1 MKSFVIGR
9 SLQSDV
15 LLSDDSVSQRHAQI
29 TVEDGSAVIRDLM
42 SSNGTFVNGNR
53 IDSQKLKDGDSIH
66 FGEFHALFKHGLL
79 VNGITNQSLATLLV
93 VQTEKKSLVINRKLG
108 AISAIMLALV
118 FVGIFKL
125 ISSSDKSSTLEIE
138 DIAKATVYIEVS
150 DSSGEVCWSG
160 SGVSVVDGLH
170 VITNAHVA
178 AVSIED
184 GPEYE
189 DCKKISIGITDSSS
203 RRPTNFVTASIMEI
217 DTGLDLALLKLD
229 LLETKN
235 LPTLPLNYVE
245 LGLDQSIRVVGYPGV
260 GGDTITL
267 TNGVISGFDNSSSA
281 KFYKVSAKISHGNSG
296 GPVVNEAGELIGIA
310 TAGFA
315 ADVDCPTQDTCT
327 VLDESIGLV
336 RPIKF
341 AQSFLEKINK

>member
-1 MKSFVIGR
+1 MKSFVVGR

-29 TVEDGSAVIRDLM
+29 TVEDGLAVIRDLM

-53 IDSQKLKDGDSIH
+53 IESQKLNDGDSIH
-66 FGEFHALFKHGLL
+66 FGEFRALFKHGLL
-79 VNGITNQSLATLLV
+79 VDEETKQSLATLLI
-93 VQTEKKSLVINRKLG
+93 VQKNEKSLVLNRKLG
-108 AISAIMLALV
+108 AISAIIVALV
-118 FVGIFKL
+118 LVVIFKFT
-125 ISSSDKSSTLEIE
+125 STSNEPSTTEIE
-138 DIAKATVYIEVS
+138 DIARATVYIEVS
-150 DSSGEVCWSG
+150 DSSGNVCWSG
-160 SGVSVVDGLH
+160 SGVSVIDGLH

-178 AVSIED
+178 AVSAED
-184 GPEYE
+184 GSKYK
-189 DCKKISIGITDSSS
+189 DCKVINIGVTDSSS
-203 RRPTNFVTASIMEI
+203 RRPTNFIEASIIEI
-217 DTGLDLALLKLD
+217 DTSLDLALLKLD
-229 LLETKN
+229 LLESKK
-235 LPTLPLNYVE
+235 LPTLTLNYVE
-245 LGLDQSIRVVGYPGV
+245 LGIDESIRVVGYPGI

-315 ADVDCPTQDTCT
+315 ADVDCPTKDTCT

-341 AQSFLEKINK
+341 AQLFIENQ

>member
-1 MKSFVIGR
+1 MKSFIVGR
-9 SLQSDV
+9 SIQSEIQ
-15 LLSDDSVSQRHAQI
+15 LADDSVSQRHAQI
-29 TVEDGSAVIRDLM
+29 NVEDDQVFIRDLL

-53 IDSQKLKDGDSIH
+53 IENQKLNEGDSIH
-66 FGEFHALFKHGLL
+66 FGEFHAIFKHGLL
-79 VNGITNQSLATLLV
+79 LNGQTNQKISTLLV
-93 VQTEKKSLVINRKLG
+93 VQKNKSGLVINRKSASIFAVVG
-108 AISAIMLALV
+108 AVVLIGV
-118 FVGIFKL
+118 FKL
-125 ISSSDKSSTLEIE
+125 ISSSAEPSALEIE
-138 DIAKATVYIEVS
+138 DIARATVYIEIS
-150 DSSGEVCWSG
+150 DSKGEVCWSG

-178 AVSIED
+178 AVSPDD

-189 DCKKISIGITDSSS
+189 DCKSIGVGITESSS
-203 RRPTNFVTASIMEI
+203 RRPTNFIKASIIEI
-217 DTGLDLALLKLD
+217 DTSLDLALLKLD
-229 LLETKN
+229 LAETKK

-245 LGLDQSIRVVGYPGV
+245 LGLDESIRVVGYPGV

-267 TNGVISGFDNSSSA
+267 TNGVISGIDNSSSA
-281 KFYKVSAKISHGNSG
+281 KFYKVSAKISPGNSG
-296 GPVVNEAGELIGIA
+296 GPVVNETGELIGIA

-341 AQSFLEKINK
+341 AQLMIKKIND

>member
-1 MKSFVIGR
+1 MKSLVVGR
-9 SLQSDV
+9 GLQSDV
-15 LLSDDSVSQRHAQI
+15 LISDDSVSQRHAQI
-29 TVEDGSAVIRDLM
+29 TVEDDQVFIRDLL

-53 IDSQKLKDGDSIH
+53 IENQKLNEGDSIH
-66 FGEFHALFKHGLL
+66 FGEFHAIFKHGLL
-79 VNGITNQSLATLLV
+79 LNGQTNQSIATVLV
-93 VQTEKKSLVINRKLG
+93 VQKNKSGLVVNRKSGSIFAVVVAVVLIG
-108 AISAIMLALV
+108 V
-118 FVGIFKL
+118 FKL
-125 ISSSDKSSTLEIE
+125 ISLSAEPSALEIE
-138 DIAKATVYIEVS
+138 DIARATVYIEIS
-150 DSSGEVCWSG
+150 DSTGEVCWSG

-178 AVSIED
+178 AVSADD

-189 DCKKISIGITDSSS
+189 DCKSISVGITDSSS
-203 RRPTNFVTASIMEI
+203 RRPTNFIKASIIEI
-217 DTGLDLALLKLD
+217 DTSLDLALLKLD
-229 LLETKN
+229 LAESKK

-245 LGLDQSIRVVGYPGV
+245 LGLDESIRVVGYPGV

-267 TNGVISGFDNSSSA
+267 TNGVISGIDNSSSA

-336 RPIKF
+336 RPTKF
-341 AQSFLEKINK
+341 AQSMLEKVGK

>member
-9 SLQSDV
+9 GLQSDV
-15 LLSDDSVSQRHAQI
+15 LLTADSVSQRHAQI
-29 TVEDGSAVIRDLM
+29 TVEDGLAVIRDLM

-53 IDSQKLKDGDSIH
+53 VESQRLNDGDSIH
-66 FGEFHALFKHGLL
+66 FGEFHALFKHGSL
-79 VNGITNQSLATLLV
+79 VDAETKQLLATLLI
-93 VQTEKKSLVINRKLG
+93 VQKNKKSFAIDRKLG
-108 AISAIMLALV
+108 AISATILALV
-118 FVGIFKL
+118 LVVIFKL
-125 ISSSDKSSTLEIE
+125 TSTSNEPSTLEIE
-138 DIAKATVYIEVS
+138 DIARATVYIEVS
-150 DSSGEVCWSG
+150 DSLGEVCWSG

-178 AVSIED
+178 AFSAED
-184 GPEYE
+184 GPEDE
-189 DCKKISIGITDSSS
+189 DCKTLSIGVTDSSS
-203 RRPTNFVTASIMEI
+203 RRPSNFIKASIMKI
-217 DTGLDLALLKLD
+217 DTSLDLALLKLD
-229 LLETKN
+229 LVESKK

-245 LGLDQSIRVVGYPGV
+245 LGLDESIRVVGYPGI
-260 GGDTITL
+260 GGETITL
-267 TNGVISGFDNSSSA
+267 TNGVISGFDNSSST

-315 ADVDCPTQDTCT
+315 ADVDCPTQNTCT

-341 AQSFLEKINK
+341 AQSFLESINK